1 MRASIAMLT
10 LTAALAA
17 AGGAAAADSGA
28 PARAD
33 ALREFN
39 IAAQALSQALRQYAE
54 QSGDQVVFYSDVGAG
69 RESQRVEGRYT
80 PQEALQILLRDTGL
94 KAQRVNAKTVA
105 ITADEVRPAPESAV
119 PIKAAEAM
127 RLAQANQVATTSTI
141 SAEPL
146 AADSRFGVEE
156 IIVTGTAVAD
166 RTKFESSVAISTFNA
181 EEIARREPM
190 SSADLIA
197 AVPGFWVEST
207 AGTTQG
213 NVFARGIIQDGG
225 YRYVALME
233 DGIPLYPVSELA
245 FYNPDQFVRVD
256 ATIERVEALRGG
268 PAPIFTAGAVGGA
281 INFVSRA
288 PSSTPSGIFRLGVSD
303 YGLQRADVSWS
314 GPLGDAWRIA
324 FGGYYRR
331 ANGVR
336 DPGYDA
342 DRGGQFRVG
351 LSRSFDRA
359 ELDLFAKYI
368 DDRSLF
374 VVPVPLTGDPSDPRG
389 VNGENAGAYSLH
401 SADLARV
408 PLPSSAAQVGLQ
420 DSSLEDG
427 IHPQLAT
434 AGARLHVT
442 LSERAALTNLFRY
455 TSGDVRFDGLF
466 SEAAPVTGAEFA
478 MRRGVAPEFVL
489 GRNGTPYAATGL
501 VQNHGH
507 WAVNKDYLAW
517 QNDFR
522 LGFALDS
529 HALTLGAY
537 AADYSMLDRWT
548 LGNLLLMDAS
558 DRPERLLLPGVT
570 DAHGYT
576 RYSFLNLRADYE
588 GAAWSLYASD
598 EWQATKALRLDLG
611 VRYDAQETE
620 ASISNAVAVDLD
632 RDPLT
637 LYDNA
642 TSLLSGDWR
651 QVRADFDA
659 AAYSF
664 GFNYQLTDRHALF
677 GHYSAASK
685 LPHFDDVRN
694 GVLVED
700 NVDNVELGYKT
711 ALDDFVMFATLFQTQ
726 FDNVPF
732 QDILVGGATV
742 VRRAQTRTRGLE
754 LEGELQPLPA
764 LTVRFSM
771 TLQDPEYRNFA
782 GAALDN
788 TGNTI
793 RRIPKSMARITPT
806 LTFMQ
811 ERARAWLTYTY
822 AGERYANDEN
832 TIRLPSYSKV
842 DAGVMLDVGEHWT
855 LQLTADNL
863 TDEAGLTEGNP
874 RTDMGAGGI
883 GPIYM
888 ARPLFGRSFTGSA
901 TYRY

>member
-1 MRASIAMLT
+1 
-10 LTAALAA
+10 
-17 AGGAAAADSGA
+17 
-28 PARAD
+28 
-33 ALREFN
+33 LR
-39 IAAQALSQALRQYAE
+39 IYAE
-54 QSGDQVVFYSDVGAG
+54 QSGDQIVFYSDVGEG
-69 RESQRVEGRYT
+69 RASQRVEGRYT

-105 ITADEVRPAPESAV
+105 ITADEVRPPPEASL
-119 PIKAAEAM
+119 PEASDERL
-127 RLAQANQVATTSTI
+127 RLAQLGAAARTS
-141 SAEPL
+141 SAPAEPL
-146 AADSRFGVEE
+146 AVDSRFDVEE

-166 RTKFESSVAISTFNA
+166 RTKFESSVAVSTFNA
-181 EEIARREPM
+181 EEIARRQPM

-225 YRYVALME
+225 YRYVGLME
-233 DGIPLYPVSELA
+233 DGIPLYPVFELA

-268 PAPIFTAGAVGGA
+268 TAPIFTPGAVGGA
-281 INFVSRA
+281 INFVSRS
-288 PSSTPSGIFRLGVSD
+288 PSSTPSGLFRLGMSD
-303 YGLQRADVSWS
+303 YDMQRADLAWS
-314 GPLGDAWRIA
+314 GPLGDDWRIA

-331 ANGVR
+331 AGGVR

-342 DRGGQFRVG
+342 DRGGQFRIA
-351 LSRSFDRA
+351 LSRSFGRA
-359 ELDLFAKYI
+359 DLDLYAKYI

-401 SADLARV
+401 STDLASV
-408 PLPSSAAQVGLQ
+408 PLPPSAAQVGLAG
-420 DSSLEDG
+420 SRLEDG

-442 LSERAALTNLFRY
+442 LSERATLTNAFRY
-455 TSGDVRFDGLF
+455 TSGEVRFDGLF
-466 SEAAPVTGAEFA
+466 SEAAPITGAEFA
-478 MRRGVAPEFVL
+478 ARRGLAPAFVDASS
-489 GRNGTPYAATGL
+489 GAPYPAAGL

-507 WAVNKDYLAW
+507 WAVNKDYLAL
-517 QNDFR
+517 QDDLR

-537 AADYSMLDRWT
+537 AADYSMSDRWS

-558 DRPERLLLPGVT
+558 DRPGRLLLPGAT

-576 RYSFLNLRADYE
+576 RYSFLNLLADYD

-598 EWQATKALRLDLG
+598 EWQVTDALRLDLG
-611 VRYDAQETE
+611 VRYDAQEID
-620 ASISNAVAVDLD
+620 ASISNPISVDLD
-632 RDPLT
+632 GDPRT

-642 TSLLSGDWR
+642 TSLASETRRG
-651 QVRADFDA
+651 VRADFDA
-659 AAYSF
+659 VAYSF
-664 GFNYQLTDRHALF
+664 GFNYELTPQHALF
-677 GHYSAASK
+677 GHYTAASK

-700 NVDNVELGYKT
+700 NVDNIELGYKT
-711 ALDDFVMFATLFQTQ
+711 ALDTFVMFATLFQTQ

-732 QDILVGGATV
+732 QDILGGGATI

-771 TLQDPEYRNFA
+771 TLQDPEYRNFS
-782 GAALDN
+782 GAAVDN

-793 RRIPKSMARITPT
+793 RRIPKSMARITPA

-832 TIRLPSYSKV
+832 TIRLPSYGKL
-842 DAGVMLDVGEHWT
+842 DAGVMLDVGENWT
-855 LQLTADNL
+855 FQLTADNL

-874 RTDMGAGGI
+874 RTDMSAGAL
-883 GPIYM
+883 GPTYM